1 MTARTAAALSSAAL
15 VLVVSGCTSF
25 YEIPIETPIQPKM
38 DVTPFQRVF
47 IAGFI
52 AGGSE
57 DVDANLETVR
67 LLRSQLRSKS
77 PLRVIEADV
86 LPLVDLA
93 REQAAPEGG
102 AVPSLPAQGPPQAP
116 APPTGERAPAG
127 GTADSAAP
135 AEPTAGGAAGEPA
148 PAPGSA
154 TGGSAPAASA
164 PSGGASAGAATQR
177 TARSASSGQDRAAA
191 DPQQTGRIRDE
202 KDLEPLEGIFANVDY
217 WKKLGEEYQNPLI
230 VTGTVLFTPHA
241 RSGFVQREQEYY
253 DSFGRR
259 RVVPVRTYMERKGFI
274 LRPKFIFIDGR
285 TGTTI
290 YSESFREEVLYSPQQ
305 STPALSSYFELMDR
319 LIPSFLSTLST
330 QKIKGSRIL
339 LK

>member
-1 MTARTAAALSSAAL
+1 MTARTAAALGSAAL
-15 VLVVSGCTSF
+15 VLVASACTSF
-25 YEIPIETPIQPKM
+25 YEVPIETPIQPKM

-77 PLRVIEADV
+77 SLRVIDADV

-93 REQAAPEGG
+93 REQVRPDAPPAPEAPPAEATNAAGSEAAAP
-102 AVPSLPAQGPPQAP
+102 AAP
-116 APPTGERAPAG
+116 TDGRAPA
-127 GTADSAAP
+127 
-135 AEPTAGGAAGEPA
+135 
-148 PAPGSA
+148 
-154 TGGSAPAASA
+154 
-164 PSGGASAGAATQR
+164 
-177 TARSASSGQDRAAA
+177 
-191 DPQQTGRIRDE
+191 DPQHDVRIKDE

-305 STPALSSYFELMDR
+305 NTPALSSYFELMDR

-330 QKIKGSRIL
+330 QKVKGSRIL